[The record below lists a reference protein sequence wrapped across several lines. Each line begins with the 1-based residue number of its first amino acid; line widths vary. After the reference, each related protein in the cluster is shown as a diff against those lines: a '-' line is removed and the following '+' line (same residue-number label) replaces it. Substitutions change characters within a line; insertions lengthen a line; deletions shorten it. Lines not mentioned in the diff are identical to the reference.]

1 MLRHSASSSVSE
13 AVGLDGDDQQ
23 EKWDEAQDLLSR
35 EVPIYPLFHRTMIT
49 AYNAD
54 ELADVKPIA
63 TTGISLVGVSTK

>member
-1 MLRHSASSSVSE
+1 
-13 AVGLDGDDQQ
+13 
-23 EKWDEAQDLLSR
+23 
-35 EVPIYPLFHRTMIT
+35 MIT